1 MQLETQRTRIRPLD
15 AHLLRALQDY
25 YLRNAPHLDPWEPA
39 RPPHFHHT
47 DSWHKRYKID
57 KAEMKAGRS
66 LKWVAL
72 QPADDRVIGVCNYTQ
87 IYRGPF
93 QSGTLG
99 FSIDADFQGQGLM
112 YEIADRTLGFMFEQ
126 VGLHRIAATH
136 MPSNQRSARLLE
148 RLGFME
154 EGLAPAYLKIAGRWE
169 DHVLRA
175 KINPAEVAA
184 ESMDKVAG

>member
-15 AHLLRALQDY
+15 PHVLTALQDY
-25 YLRNAPHLDPWEPA
+25 YLRNANHLDRWEPA
-39 RPPHFHHT
+39 RPAHFHHA

-72 QPADDRVIGVCNYTQ
+72 QPAGDRVIGVCNYTQ

-99 FSIDADFQGQGLM
+99 FSIDAECQGEGLM
-112 YEIADRTLGFMFEQ
+112 HEIADRTLRFMFEK

-136 MPSNQRSARLLE
+136 MPANHRSAKLLD
-148 RLGFME
+148 RLGFAK

-175 KINPAEVAA
+175 KINPADIAA
-184 ESMDKVAG
+184 ESIDTLAG